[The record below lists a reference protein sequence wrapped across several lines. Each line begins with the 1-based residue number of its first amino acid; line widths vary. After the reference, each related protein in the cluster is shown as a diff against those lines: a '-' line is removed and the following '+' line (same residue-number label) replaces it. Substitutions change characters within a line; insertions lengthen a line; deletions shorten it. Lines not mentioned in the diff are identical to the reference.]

1 VPRKLFIRTQFGWR
15 QWEFRWTPPQRA
27 REAASAKIAACS
39 SQASPRPSYERRRAD
54 QDPAAS
60 PQADPFV
67 PAPLAV
73 GCGINYFGRR
83 IMSDEITRR
92 ESFRRGLAA
101 AGVYALLPEW
111 QIPGLAQ
118 GETDVP
124 FTDIPKTFNPN
135 NPNTP
140 AKIYDIRKIDGMLTP
155 PDQFFTTQHF
165 AKPEI
170 DANQYRV
177 KFTGMVKNP
186 TEFSLAELKAM
197 KSNEV
202 VFGFE
207 CSGNSPRLVEGF
219 ASCGRFRGVRLS
231 AVLKQVGVHPQAREV
246 VFFGTDRGMQD
257 VVFRQQT
264 FKLEQQFGRSIT
276 LENAMKPEPLLAY
289 EMDGQPLTRNQGF
302 PVRLIMPGWYGV
314 ANVKWLAE
322 VHLQEERY
330 LGNFQA
336 RWYRTLRGVGGTGED
351 NDPQTQW
358 VENEVTRMRLKSV
371 IARVRKTGNAY
382 EIFGF
387 VLNDGTPV
395 KSVEVQIDNGSWQKA
410 TLDRSNTQY
419 SWKLFSYRWEGA
431 TPGEH
436 TLVSRASDMNGTEQ
450 PTAADLKR
458 KKTFLEDNAQFPRKV
473 MIA

>member
-1 VPRKLFIRTQFGWR
+1 MPG
-15 QWEFRWTPPQRA
+15 
-27 REAASAKIAACS
+27 
-39 SQASPRPSYERRRAD
+39 
-54 QDPAAS
+54 
-60 PQADPFV
+60 
-67 PAPLAV
+67 
-73 GCGINYFGRR
+73 
-83 IMSDEITRR
+83 EITRR
-92 ESFRRGLAA
+92 ETLSRGLAA
-101 AGVYALLPEW
+101 ASVFALLSKSE
-111 QIPGLAQ
+111 IPALAQ

-124 FTDIPKTFNPN
+124 FTDIPKNFNPN
-135 NPNTP
+135 NPNSATR
-140 AKIYDIRKIDGMLTP
+140 IYDIRKIDGMLTP

-170 DANQYRV
+170 DPNQYRL
-177 KFTGMVKNP
+177 KFSGMVKKP
-186 TEFSLAELKAM
+186 GEFSLADLKAM

-202 VFGFE
+202 LFGFE
-207 CSGNSPRLVEGF
+207 CSGNSARTVEGLS
-219 ASCGRFRGVRLS
+219 SCGRFRGVRLN
-231 AVLKQVGVHPQAREV
+231 AVLKQVGIQPQAREV

-358 VENEVTRMRLKSV
+358 VENEVTRMHLKSV
-371 IARVRKTGNAY
+371 IARVRKTGDAY
-382 EIFGF
+382 EVLGF
-387 VLNDGTPV
+387 VVNDGNPL
-395 KSVEVQIDNGSWQKA
+395 KSVEVQIDNGPWQRA

-419 SWKLFSYRWEGA
+419 SWKLFTYRWEGA
-431 TPGEH
+431 TAGEH
-436 TLVSRASDMNGTEQ
+436 TLVSRATEIDGTGQ

-473 MIA
+473 MIS